1 MTTASV
7 ATPPS
12 CCARCRPPP
21 TWPSN
26 PVRKDLRALLCD
38 VAMCSPRVSVVE
50 RHDGEQVPSFGIAAL
65 GQAPRL
71 RFAGLPLGHEFSS
84 PMRALLQV
92 EAFRVIDRQ
101 AP

>member
-1 MTTASV
+1 MWR
-7 ATPPS
+7 
-12 CCARCRPPP
+12 CAR
-21 TWPSN
+21 
-26 PVRKDLRALLCD
+26 RASAWSSATT
-38 VAMCSPRVSVVE
+38 VTR
-50 RHDGEQVPSFGIAAL
+50 VPSFGIAAL

-71 RFAGLPLGHEFSS
+71 RFAGLPMGHEFSS